1 MQPTSYSEI
10 EKSPKGYEY
19 FEIQRPTCNEGNLKV
34 YINIPDL
41 VCWCPARGTSEN
53 SSLLCHRFSSENNR
67 CAPQALLTSPEICC
81 QFVASSSFTIKCVCC
96 GKQKRWISI
105 FLNRLFCIQVVSFF
119 SFRTIDFGLSIE
131 RVWDKKK
138 WLLRWNSFVIQ
149 GKWNTWIV
157 NSTLNAPQEQ
167 VSSH

>member
-10 EKSPKGYEY
+10 EKSPKGCEC
-19 FEIQRPTCNEGNLKV
+19 FEIQRPPCNEGNLKV

-81 QFVASSSFTIKCVCC
+81 QFVASSSLPSNACAAANK
-96 GKQKRWISI
+96 K
-105 FLNRLFCIQVVSFF
+105 
-119 SFRTIDFGLSIE
+119 
-131 RVWDKKK
+131 DK
-138 WLLRWNSFVIQ
+138 SQFV
-149 GKWNTWIV
+149 
-157 NSTLNAPQEQ
+157 
-167 VSSH
+167 